1 MSRTGRLA
9 APAGT
14 SEPGERPGA
23 PRGRRP
29 GRPFV
34 QTNRP
39 VRELWAWTRAALGHG
54 AWRIAGLCVLQG
66 AMSVI
71 VVSYALLMSNVV
83 DSATAGDAP
92 AFVAA
97 CVAFGVALVVQVG
110 LSAAQSHVVEK
121 SRGAF
126 DNALRATVFSALL
139 GGDETCATRH
149 TGDLMS
155 VLTSDVTV
163 VTSGLTSLPMT
174 VVSMVVRM
182 VGVLAVMALIAP
194 GLALLFLVAGGTFV
208 VGSTL
213 LRRRIGGLHLCVQEA
228 EAQVRSF
235 MQECLEGVTV
245 IRAFGVEGKVG
256 READALMS
264 AHLRERMHKNDVSTL
279 ATSGFNLAMQVAY
292 LVGFVWC
299 GHGILVGMVTAG
311 TLVAVTQLV
320 GQIRGPLASASG
332 IGLTLASACASV
344 ERLMEA
350 EAGAQTASR
359 EVPAWLRGEGGA
371 DSSRGSEA
379 LGESAVTG
387 AGPVGEAWSA
397 RLYAALETI
406 RFEGVTFEYAGRAA
420 AGSGTPAQPA
430 EDTRPDAVRGRHA
443 EGARPHVP
451 VTTSAPLAGDTPARP
466 PVLARFSAEVPKG
479 SFTVVTGPSGVG
491 KSTLLMLLMGLRRP
505 TSGRVALAC
514 ADGRSVDVSTLPAG
528 MFAYVPQGNGL
539 MSGTIAEAVAF
550 SERGPVPNMGR
561 VREACR
567 AASAAEFVERLP
579 HGYETMLGEHGHGLS
594 EGQMQ
599 RLAVA
604 RALYSGAPILVLDES
619 TSALDADTECRLL
632 DSIRSMSDVTVFI
645 VTHRPQA
652 VSLCDQELHLG
663 GRTEGSH

>member
-9 APAGT
+9 APVGT

-34 QTNRP
+34 QTNRS

-71 VVSYALLMSNVV
+71 AVSYALLMSNVV

-92 AFVAA
+92 AFVTA

-110 LSAAQSHVVEK
+110 LSATQSHVAEK
-121 SRGAF
+121 SRGTF

-139 GGDETCATRH
+139 GGDETGASRH

-163 VTSGLTSLPMT
+163 VTNGLTSLPMA

-194 GLALLFLVAGGTFV
+194 GLALLFLVAGGTFA

-213 LRRRIGGLHLCVQEA
+213 LRRRIGGLHLRVQEA
-228 EAQVRSF
+228 EAHDRSF

-245 IRAFGVEGKVG
+245 IRAFGVGGKVG
-256 READALMS
+256 READALMG

-299 GHGILVGMVTAG
+299 GHGILVGTVTAG

-332 IGLTLASACASV
+332 IGLTLASTCASV
-344 ERLMEA
+344 ERLIEA

-387 AGPVGEAWSA
+387 AGPVREAWPA

-406 RFEGVTFEYAGRAA
+406 RFEGVTFEYAGCAA

-430 EDTRPDAVRGRHA
+430 EDVRPDVA
-443 EGARPHVP
+443 
-451 VTTSAPLAGDTPARP
+451 PARP

-514 ADGRSVDVSTLPAG
+514 ADGRTVDVSALPAG

-539 MSGTIAEAVAF
+539 MSGTIADAVAF
-550 SERGPVPNMGR
+550 SECGPEPDMAR
-561 VREACR
+561 VRAACR
-567 AASAAEFVERLP
+567 AACAAEFVERLP
-579 HGYETMLGEHGHGLS
+579 RGYETVLGEHGHGLS

-619 TSALDADTECRLL
+619 TSALDTDTECRLL

-652 VSLCDQELHLG
+652 VSLCDRELHLG
-663 GRTEGSH
+663 GQTEGSR

>member
-1 MSRTGRLA
+1 MSRRGNSR
-9 APAGT
+9 AG
-14 SEPGERPGA
+14 S
-23 PRGRRP
+23 RG
-29 GRPFV
+29 GLV
-34 QTNRP
+34 KTERP
-39 VRELWAWTRAALGHG
+39 VRELWAWVRSALGG
-54 AWRIAGLCVLQG
+54 KVWRIVGLCVLQG
-66 AMSVI
+66 SMSVI
-71 VVSYALLMSNVV
+71 AVSYALLMSNVV
-83 DSATAGDAP
+83 DSATAGDGP
-92 AFVAA
+92 AFARA

-110 LSAAQSHVVEK
+110 LGAAQSHVAER
-121 SRGAF
+121 SRGDF
-126 DNALRATVFSALL
+126 DNALRGAVFTALL
-139 GGDETCATRH
+139 GGEETGAARH

-194 GLALLFLVAGGTFV
+194 GLALLFLVAGGTFA

-213 LRRRIGGLHLCVQEA
+213 LRRRIGGLHLRVQEA
-228 EAQVRSF
+228 EARVRSF

-245 IRAFGVEGKVG
+245 VRAFGVEEKTS
-256 READALMS
+256 RAADALMGE
-264 AHLRERMHKNDVSTL
+264 HLRERMHKSDVSTL
-279 ATSGFNLAMQVAY
+279 ATSGFNLVMQLAY

-299 GHGILVGMVTAG
+299 GHGILVGTVTAG

-332 IGLTLASACASV
+332 IGLTLASTCASV
-344 ERLMEA
+344 ERLMGAEGSSEGEA
-350 EAGAQTASR
+350 RSVPAWLGEGTSEGDGPAQAAVLGSAPDDASETWPRSLYAGLESIRFEDVSYAYASR
-359 EVPAWLRGEGGA
+359 EVVPAKR
-371 DSSRGSEA
+371 
-379 LGESAVTG
+379 AV
-387 AGPVGEAWSA
+387 
-397 RLYAALETI
+397 
-406 RFEGVTFEYAGRAA
+406 
-420 AGSGTPAQPA
+420 A
-430 EDTRPDAVRGRHA
+430 ENS
-443 EGARPHVP
+443 
-451 VTTSAPLAGDTPARP
+451 SAPASRP
-466 PVLARFSAEVPKG
+466 TLSHFSATVPKG

-514 ADGRSVDVSTLPAG
+514 ADGHTVDVSALPAG

-539 MSGTIAEAVAF
+539 MSGTIADAVAF
-550 SERGPVPNMGR
+550 SECGPEPDMAR
-561 VREACR
+561 VRAACR
-567 AASAAEFVERLP
+567 AACAAEFVERLP
-579 HGYETMLGEHGHGLS
+579 RGYETVLGEHGHGLS

-652 VSLCDQELHLG
+652 VSLCDRELHLG
-663 GRTEGSH
+663 GQTEGGR